1 MSHGKRTWIRLNGLP
16 YQIVGNVH
24 LGTLP
29 YVPEKRLAGY
39 PTYAD
44 LSGTEM
50 IFQLSSWHGGFGDKE
65 HRGLPKFFHGYAVD
79 GSMKGIIAPALR
91 AVATTIPGSTG
102 PFNTFVEFGS
112 TLYVVGGRY
121 VLSWVP
127 ATPEWT
133 SSRDLGAGVSA
144 TDAAVFFA
152 LDAAK
157 YRRTLYVANGTGAVY
172 QEFSTVGGWVSHAS
186 LRAHRWAVLG
196 NVLWRVTTDPTTS
209 AWSAYSSGDGTTWAG
224 ANMVGQGDVTVNDL
238 MAYNGR
244 LLAITEAQMLLINPD
259 GSAQDLFPGMRFLR
273 DTNNGLNTGI
283 DFGRNTVL
291 VPVREGLIEYFG
303 DFATNVQGERAL
315 VSVGPGANPL
325 NDSVVRGRITCVA
338 AGGVDV
344 VYAGMTAA
352 ADTGTN
358 RFYVLK
364 RRLYP
369 DSGLGDGW
377 TPIARFSVPVTALF
391 VERQQHGSGNPV
403 LWIAV
408 GNSSSDSAIYQV
420 VLPRD
425 NDNPFNDANV
435 RWATTAQHVESSI
448 DGGMRGIEK
457 VWLST
462 EIHATIPSGC
472 SIKASYQ
479 LENITQRTLGTLTAD
494 GFHTLLFPTN
504 TVAHQADLVIDW
516 TTNNTSSP
524 RIHRIMVKAQLRLPR
539 RRVWTIPVSLGDQ
552 PAPGDTRMASV
563 VESDIIAL
571 QAASAPVSYED
582 RYENLYQVFVETPG
596 IEQASQVAGES
607 AEGIAVLKLV
617 EWQPDATQL
626 SFASA
631 DNSAARVG
639 DTGSIDC
646 SGGGFAYP
654 TFGVER
660 YDSADMHSTTS
671 NPDRITV
678 TVEGF
683 YLITASMEFSG
694 TGGVDRELQI
704 MLNTSTIIAAMRVPP
719 VTAGTTRVSVETLYS
734 LSRDD
739 YITVRVARI
748 AGSGFSVNGAAQYSP
763 ELAISRV
770 E

>member
-16 YQIVGNVH
+16 YQIVGNVR
-24 LGTLP
+24 LTTQT
-29 YVPEKRLAGY
+29 YVPEKRLSGY

-44 LSGTEM
+44 LSGTEI

-65 HRGLPKFFHGYAVD
+65 HRGLSKFFQGYGVD
-79 GSMKGIIAPALR
+79 STLKGIIAPALR
-91 AVATTIPGSTG
+91 AVATTTPASTG

-112 TLYVVGGRY
+112 TLYAVGGRY
-121 VLSWVP
+121 VLSWIP
-127 ATPEWT
+127 ATPDWT
-133 SSRDLGAGVSA
+133 SARDLGAGVSA

-157 YRRTLYVANGTGAVY
+157 YRRTMYIANGTGAVY
-172 QEFSTVGGWVSHAS
+172 QEFSTVGGWVSHGS

-196 NVLWRVTTDPTTS
+196 NVLWRATTDPTTG

-224 ANMVGQGDVTVNDL
+224 ANMIGQGDITVNDL
-238 MAYNGR
+238 MAYNSR

-273 DTNNGLNTGI
+273 DTNNGLNSGI

-315 VSVGPGANPL
+315 VSVGPGASPL

-352 ADTGTN
+352 ADTGAN

-364 RRLYP
+364 RRLYA

-377 TPIARFSVPVTALF
+377 SPIARFTVPVTALF
-391 VERQQHGSGNPV
+391 VERQQHGSGNPI

-408 GNSSSDSAIYQV
+408 GNTSSDSAIYQV

-425 NDNPFNDANV
+425 NDNPFNDANC

-457 VWLST
+457 VWLSA
-462 EIHATIPSGC
+462 EVHATIPTGC
-472 SIKASYQ
+472 SIKVSYQ
-479 LENITQRTLGTLTAD
+479 LEDTAQRLLGTLTAD

-504 TVAHQADLVIDW
+504 TVAHHANLVIDW
-516 TTNNTSSP
+516 TTNNTSAP

-539 RRVWTIPVSLGDQ
+539 RRVWTIPISMGDQ

-563 VESDIIAL
+563 IESDIVAL
-571 QAASAPVSYED
+571 QAAGAPVSYED
-582 RYENLYQVFVETPG
+582 RYENAYQVFVETPEV
-596 IEQASQVAGES
+596 EQVSQVAGES
-607 AEGIAVLKLV
+607 AEGVAVLKLV
-617 EWQPDATQL
+617 EWQPAATQL
-626 SFASA
+626 AFASA
-631 DNSAARVG
+631 DAAAARVYSSVSLALAA
-639 DTGSIDC
+639 DTATMVSFD
-646 SGGGFAYP
+646 
-654 TFGVER
+654 TER
-660 YDSADMHSTTS
+660 YDTS
-671 NPDRITV
+671 NIHSLTSTSSRLTAPATGI
-678 TVEGF
+678 
-683 YLITASMEFSG
+683 YLITANIARSQTDNSIIL
-694 TGGVDRELQI
+694 VDI
-704 MLNTSTIIAAMRVPP
+704 VLNGSTIIGSVRRSGATTT
-719 VTAGTTRVSVETLYS
+719 VTCVEALYP
-734 LSRDD
+734 LNRDD
-739 YITVRVARI
+739 YVELRIQHSVA
-748 AGSGFSVNGAAQYSP
+748 ATFQYLPQYSP
-763 ELAISRV
+763 EFAMSRV